1 MKLTEKQFVDKIAEA
16 AEVKPDVA
24 YRVWCAVVDGLIDL
38 YCYGN
43 EMTVKN
49 LGTFRLRR
57 RKPRIGYD
65 FKTGEKNVYIDGG
78 ASPFFG
84 ASDNL
89 KKATDANYKERL
101 EMGAAL
107 LGEE

>member
-1 MKLTEKQFVDKIAEA
+1 MKLTEKQFVNKIAEA

-57 RKPRIGYD
+57 RKPRIGYS

-78 ASPFFG
+78 ASPYFK

-107 LGEE
+107 LAEE

>member
-1 MKLTEKQFVDKIAEA
+1 MKLTEKEFIRRVAISAECNTA
-16 AEVKPDVA
+16 TA
-24 YRVWCAVVDGLIDL
+24 YRVWNAVVDELIDL
-38 YCYGN
+38 YCNGN

-84 ASDNL
+84 ASENL
-89 KKATDANYKERL
+89 KKATNANYLERL
-101 EMGAAL
+101 EMGEAL
-107 LGEE
+107 LAEE